1 MAKVA
6 TQCPVTSNA
15 LHFGG
20 GPSKVGT
27 AVKRKTPSELRGEQL
42 KRKNVVELV
51 DASPAPEPGSLKNT
65 TGVIWGL
72 KKPNI
77 SKTPRY
83 IDTRMDEVYPVRKS
97 SIRLRMLSKKENGKM
112 LSFDCCYFLFSHQQ
126 EISPAEHT
134 GNLKSTVSSDSAAES
149 QPRLPCAEDSFASTT
164 ITRDGMARECKA
176 TDGMVRDRKAT
187 EKCSENMFRSVTDL
201 SSGGEKL
208 SGLETVDLDRAL
220 KGLIAHEPPSSS
232 SLASNSSERIGDF
245 TLGNFSSE
253 FHIPG
258 QKTPLDFTL
267 KTTMR
272 VTLRNTEE
280 QSGSSLIPPSVFSV
294 LKSARR
300 FHRLITC
307 ATSRAVAQ
315 FACSSQLGCL
325 GNRKTSCLSELS
337 STTPVI
343 NNVKALHS
351 WVYPQSSL
359 PPSVIS
365 ALTLSSAEGVQ
376 MDFLD
381 KRQSSWEEAFRSL
394 YYMLRK
400 SVCDIF
406 YGASFILVGHYG
418 CSISAMSSSFDPCDM
433 PLFSI
438 SAIMCTAQFVVMFI
452 GHDGLK
458 ESKRT
463 FNAYIS
469 QSTRSL
475 RSLLREQVF
484 LILLALRF
492 VCRQNLLLHMFIVLA
507 LLGCQLMLVEVVA
520 GGKVPKSL
528 NDEKI
533 VITNVKDIHFSMP
546 LCHSKVEQVTTEDL
560 VELSEM
566 EKHNLGQIRRLGSVS
581 NVDNSPQSLL
591 VFSGQQNVHGLYDF
605 LLNYR
610 FFLTSLTSVDV
621 PVLYSPVPFQ
631 NGALSSPEVRCKEAR
646 KADNISFP
654 QKEFNMKD
662 EPHQGSPAGFCYS
675 IEIKDAYLPPWVICS
690 LCEAMGSQGMS
701 FEASFITESTSTGLN
716 AGLETICQNLNPQ
729 PAPVEGLQESS
740 SAFGIPNTII
750 SPKLCSAFLK
760 GLKYSNGSYTA
771 SVSSV

>member
-6 TQCPVTSNA
+6 TQAPVTSNA
-15 LHFGG
+15 LRFSG

-51 DASPAPEPGSLKNT
+51 DESPAPELGSLKNT
-65 TGVIWGL
+65 SGVICGL
-72 KKPNI
+72 KKPNV

-97 SIRLRMLSKKENGKM
+97 SIRLRMLSKKENGR
-112 LSFDCCYFLFSHQQ
+112 Q

-134 GNLKSTVSSDSAAES
+134 GNLKSTVSSDSVANS
-149 QPRLPCAEDSFASTT
+149 QPRLSCVENSFASTT
-164 ITRDGMARECKA
+164 ITRDGMDRDCKA
-176 TDGMVRDRKAT
+176 TDGMVQDRKGT

-220 KGLIAHEPPSSS
+220 KGLVAHEPPSTSG
-232 SLASNSSERIGDF
+232 LASNSSERIGDF
-245 TLGNFSSE
+245 TLGNFCSE

-272 VTLRNTEE
+272 VV
-280 QSGSSLIPPSVFSV
+280 SSSSVNW
-294 LKSARR
+294 

-307 ATSRAVAQ
+307 GTSSAVAQ
-315 FACSSQLGCL
+315 FACASQVSCF

-337 STTPVI
+337 STTPVV
-343 NNVKALHS
+343 NNVRALHS

-376 MDFLD
+376 LDFLN
-381 KRQSSWEEAFRSL
+381 KRQSSWEDAFRSL

-406 YGASFILVGHYG
+406 YV
-418 CSISAMSSSFDPCDM
+418 
-433 PLFSI
+433 
-438 SAIMCTAQFVVMFI
+438 CTAQFVVMFI
-452 GHDGLK
+452 VHDGLK
-458 ESKRT
+458 ESKRA

-475 RSLLREQVF
+475 RSLLREQ
-484 LILLALRF
+484 
-492 VCRQNLLLHMFIVLA
+492 
-507 LLGCQLMLVEVVA
+507 
-520 GGKVPKSL
+520 
-528 NDEKI
+528 
-533 VITNVKDIHFSMP
+533 DIHFSMP
-546 LCHSKVEQVTTEDL
+546 LCRSKVEQVTTEDL
-560 VELSEM
+560 VELSEI
-566 EKHNLGQIRRLGSVS
+566 EKHNLGQIRRLRLVS
-581 NVDNSPQSLL
+581 DVDNSPQSLL
-591 VFSGQQNVHGLYDF
+591 AFSGHQNVHGLYDF

-631 NGALSSPEVRCKEAR
+631 NAALSSPEVRCKEVR

-654 QKEFNMKD
+654 QKEFNMQD
-662 EPHQGSPAGFCYS
+662 EPHQGSSAGFFYN

-690 LCEAMGSQGMS
+690 LCEAMSSQGIS
-701 FEASFITESTSTGLN
+701 FEASFVTESTSIGLN
-716 AGLETICQNLNPQ
+716 AGLETICQNSNPQ
-729 PAPVEGLQESS
+729 PAPVEGLQENS
-740 SAFGIPNTII
+740 SAFGIPNTIV
-750 SPKLCSAFLK
+750 STKLCSAFLK
-760 GLKYSNGSYTA
+760 GLKYSNDSYTA

>member
-6 TQCPVTSNA
+6 AQCPVTSNA

-51 DASPAPEPGSLKNT
+51 DESPALEPGSLKNT

-97 SIRLRMLSKKENGKM
+97 SIKLRMLSKKENGK
-112 LSFDCCYFLFSHQQ
+112 Q

-164 ITRDGMARECKA
+164 ITRNGMARECEA
-176 TDGMVRDRKAT
+176 TDGMLQDRKAT
-187 EKCSENMFRSVTDL
+187 EKCSENMFCSVTDL

-267 KTTMR
+267 KTTMW
-272 VTLRNTEE
+272 VV
-280 QSGSSLIPPSVFSV
+280 SSSSVNW
-294 LKSARR
+294 

-343 NNVKALHS
+343 NNVRALHS

-381 KRQSSWEEAFRSL
+381 KRQLSWEEAFRSL

-406 YGASFILVGHYG
+406 YV
-418 CSISAMSSSFDPCDM
+418 
-433 PLFSI
+433 
-438 SAIMCTAQFVVMFI
+438 CTAQFVVMFI

-475 RSLLREQVF
+475 RSLLREQ
-484 LILLALRF
+484 
-492 VCRQNLLLHMFIVLA
+492 
-507 LLGCQLMLVEVVA
+507 
-520 GGKVPKSL
+520 
-528 NDEKI
+528 
-533 VITNVKDIHFSMP
+533 DIHFSMP

-581 NVDNSPQSLL
+581 DVDNSPQSLL
-591 VFSGQQNVHGLYDF
+591 VFSGHQNVHGLYDF

-740 SAFGIPNTII
+740 SAFGIPNTIT

-771 SVSSV
+771 SLSSV